1 MANIKLEIETLNPK
15 TTVKLDIE
23 EGYYE
28 PQQIAELFGAMV
40 KVLEVTQE
48 DIRLR
53 DNLDYVK
60 APIDLNPTD

>member
-1 MANIKLEIETLNPK
+1 MANIKLEVETLNPK

-23 EGYYE
+23 EGYYD

-48 DIRLR
+48 DIRFR
-53 DNLDYVK
+53 DNF
-60 APIDLNPTD
+60 I